1 MTQELRRFCPNC
13 GSAVK
18 VDQEAC
24 AKCNASLANR
34 FATLADE
41 VVNRLPAESSP
52 EAKQATA
59 MLVASLPPKRRTLLK
74 GAVAAAGG
82 LALVGMS
89 SLYAPRLT
97 QAAVA
102 QAVHKQAA
110 TKHEQKAVTA
120 STQSTQHTARALQD
134 SIVSIL
140 TVARTAEQL
149 AVTFYSNGVNNASQ
163 LGLSGQNLEY
173 VKAALVEEQIH
184 QQFFAA
190 NGGQSLAATFSFP
203 EGSKTFSDLK
213 TFIATQQQLEGV
225 FDSAF
230 LAAIVEFA
238 QLGRPDLAQI
248 AGQVACIEAEHRALG
263 RAIGNLSPADNWA
276 FTPVLIGA
284 VGDAPALVQK
294 AGYLSPASGN
304 SYTYQQVSTS
314 YPGVEQTKPFA
325 EKQTIGN
332 G

>member
-1 MTQELRRFCPNC
+1 M
-13 GSAVK
+13 
-18 VDQEAC
+18 DQEAC
-24 AKCNASLANR
+24 AKCNASLADR
-34 FATLADE
+34 FSTLAEE
-41 VVNRLPAESSP
+41 VVNRLPAESSQ
-52 EAKQATA
+52 EAAQATA
-59 MLVASLPPKRRTLLK
+59 MLVASLPPRRRALLK
-74 GAVAAAGG
+74 GAVVAAGG

-89 SLYAPRLT
+89 SLYAPKLT
-97 QAAVA
+97 QAAA
-102 QAVHKQAA
+102 IEAVHKQIAA
-110 TKHEQKAVTA
+110 RQQQKVAAV
-120 STQSTQHTARALQD
+120 SKQSTQQTANALQD

-163 LGLSGQNLEY
+163 LGLSGQNLVY
-173 VKAALVEEQIH
+173 LKAALVEEQIH
-184 QQFFAA
+184 QQFFAT
-190 NGGQSLAATFSFP
+190 NGGQSLATTFSFP
-203 EGSKTFSDLK
+203 EGAKTFTDLK

-263 RAIGNLSPADNWA
+263 RAIGQLSPADNWA

-294 AGYLSPASGN
+294 AGYLSPTSGN

-314 YPGVEQTKPFA
+314 YAGVEQTKPYA
-325 EKQTIGN
+325 VKQTIGN